1 MTTPTPTLETARL
14 LLRPIE
20 LADAPGIQAVFPQWK
35 VVEFLGPAIPW
46 PYPAD
51 GADSFVRHMVL
62 PGVAAGQMWVW
73 SIRLRDDPDRLIG
86 VINLRLS
93 ADKNRGFW
101 LDPDFHGR
109 GLMREAADAVTGFWF
124 DTLGRDVMRIP
135 KAIANAASR
144 AISVRDG
151 ARVVWRGPKDYVSG
165 THESELWE
173 LTAAEWRARHR

>member
-1 MTTPTPTLETARL
+1 MTPTPVLATERL

-20 LADAPGIQAVFPQWK
+20 LADAPGIQAVFPQWE
-35 VVEFLGPAIPW
+35 VVAFLGTAVPW

-51 GADSFVRHMVL
+51 GAESFVRDVVL
-62 PGVAAGQMWVW
+62 PGVAAGRMWVW
-73 SIRLRDDPDRLIG
+73 SIRLRDEPDRLIG

-93 ADKNRGFW
+93 DDKNRGFW
-101 LDPDFHGR
+101 LDPDYHRR

-124 DTLGRDVMRIP
+124 DTLGQPVMRIP
-135 KAIANAASR
+135 KAITNTASR
-144 AISVRDG
+144 AISVREG

-173 LTAAEWRARHR
+173 LTADEWRARRP